1 MHIKGP
7 MYKFDRVWKKMMHRD
22 RRKMRVHVRVTCW
35 MYHLSPTIRGPSK
48 RQTLVGTANSNASR
62 QGLVDNINVREYKT
76 IENVRDHVKLQH
88 IYLV

>member
-1 MHIKGP
+1 
-7 MYKFDRVWKKMMHRD
+7 
-22 RRKMRVHVRVTCW
+22 

-48 RQTLVGTANSNASR
+48 RQTLVGTANSHASR
-62 QGLVDNINVREYKT
+62 QGLVDNVNVREYKT